1 MASYI
6 GALDL
11 GTTSN
16 RFILFDHQ
24 GQIVGVDQMEHEQI
38 FPRPGWVEH
47 DPLDEA
53 AVSWQALE
61 YLLSDKRGDGESRGH
76 RQGHRC
82 HRHYQPAGNRGGLGQ
97 ENRPAPL

>member
-24 GQIVGVDQMEHEQI
+24 GQIAGC
-38 FPRPGWVEH
+38 G
-47 DPLDEA
+47 
-53 AVSWQALE
+53 
-61 YLLSDKRGDGESRGH
+61 SDG
-76 RQGHRC
+76 
-82 HRHYQPAGNRGGLGQ
+82 A
-97 ENRPAPL
+97 

>member
-24 GQIVGVDQMEHEQI
+24 GQIVRRGPDGARAD
-38 FPRPGWVEH
+38 F
-47 DPLDEA
+47 
-53 AVSWQALE
+53 SQA
-61 YLLSDKRGDGESRGH
+61 
-76 RQGHRC
+76 
-82 HRHYQPAGNRGGLGQ
+82 GLG
-97 ENRPAPL
+97 